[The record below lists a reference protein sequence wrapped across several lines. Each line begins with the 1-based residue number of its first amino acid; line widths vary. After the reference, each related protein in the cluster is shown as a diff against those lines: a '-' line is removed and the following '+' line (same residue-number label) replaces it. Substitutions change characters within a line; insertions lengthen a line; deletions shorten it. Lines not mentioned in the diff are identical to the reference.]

1 MLAMT
6 ADHVAWAFVATDS
19 VLGECLHFIGRLV
32 APLMAYF
39 LVVGHHHTKDVRAYA
54 LRLGVF
60 AIISQPFYVAY
71 QLAIN
76 DTSDIGRHLWHGN
89 VLFGLMLALG
99 ALWVRHLT
107 LMGFYKIIAIIIIY
121 VCAGMA
127 DYGRALVLWV
137 LLFDGFYDKNFDKKD
152 CGDKA
157 GLVVAYVLTLPVMY
171 VAIYGFRQTV
181 GLGFMHFGMVLTAF
195 CVLMY
200 NGKKGRTW
208 GGRYL
213 LYVFYPVHLG
223 ILAWVRWLS

>member
-6 ADHVAWAFVATDS
+6 ADHLAWAFVATDS
-19 VLGECLHFIGRLV
+19 VFGAWLHFVGRLV

-39 LVVGHHHTKDVRAYA
+39 LVVGYHHTKNVGAYA
-54 LRLGVF
+54 LRLGAF
-60 AIISQPFYVAY
+60 AIISQPVYVAY

-76 DTSDIGRHLWHGN
+76 DTSDIGRYLWHGN

-99 ALWVRHLT
+99 VLWVRHSP
-107 LMGFYKIIAIIIIY
+107 LMGFYKLLLMVIMYA
-121 VCAGMA
+121 CASVA

-137 LLFDGFYDKNFDKKD
+137 LLFDYFYEKDFDKKD
-152 CGDKA
+152 FGDKA
-157 GLVVAYVLTLPVMY
+157 GLIGAYVLTLPVMY

-181 GLGFMHFGMVLTAF
+181 GFGFMHFGMVLTAF

-200 NGKKGRTW
+200 DGNKGRAW

-213 LYVFYPVHLG
+213 FYVFYPVHLG
-223 ILAWVRWLS
+223 VLAWIRWQS